1 MRAAGQIFAEDRN
14 ERRGHR
20 AFGEQLPQ
28 KAWDPIRDEEGVGG
42 RAGAEQSGKHDVPD
56 EAENPAGE
64 GRDPDDAGGLD
75 ELLALFAVHSIS
87 DWTGWLHASARAR
100 RRQAR
105 GTSFRRVRPAD
116 DPCRLFAWAVA
127 AHW

>member
-1 MRAAGQIFAEDRN
+1 MRAASQILAEDRN
-14 ERRGHR
+14 ECRGHR

-28 KAWDPIRDEEGVGG
+28 KAWNPIGDEEGISG
-42 RAGAEQSGKHDVPD
+42 RTGAEQSGKHDVAD
-56 EAENPAGE
+56 EAEDPAGE
-64 GRDPDDAGGLD
+64 GSDPDDARRLD

-105 GTSFRRVRPAD
+105 GT
-116 DPCRLFAWAVA
+116 
-127 AHW
+127 